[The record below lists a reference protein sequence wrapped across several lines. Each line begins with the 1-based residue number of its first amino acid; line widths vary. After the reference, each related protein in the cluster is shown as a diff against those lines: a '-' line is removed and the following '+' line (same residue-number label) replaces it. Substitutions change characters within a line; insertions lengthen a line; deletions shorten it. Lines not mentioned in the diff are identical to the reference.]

1 MTEETARLLMHEVEE
16 AVPKMRAAL
25 DEAIEGQ
32 QRLRADIDA
41 RLREAGL
48 LDAERVREQ

>member
-1 MTEETARLLMHEVEE
+1 MH
-16 AVPKMRAAL
+16 AAL
-25 DEAIEGQ
+25 DAAIEGQ

-48 LDAERVREQ
+48 SAERVA